1 MCSNFGSD
9 VKRTREGYKDKMK
22 SEAFQ
27 VLDDVGFS
35 LQLHESV
42 IQRAKALFAGY
53 RDMLE
58 QVQSLKLVEAACII
72 AAYRDMLEKG
82 QVVHKENTVSSSG
95 PETGS
100 GKEAES
106 GNAAKK
112 PRLDPFESLHPFAC
126 KYCERRFNNKK
137 DLRLH
142 VKYSCENR
150 KKVKET

>member
-1 MCSNFGSD
+1 M
-9 VKRTREGYKDKMK
+9 KRTREGYKDKMK

-72 AAYRDMLEKG
+72 AAYRDMLQKG
-82 QVVHKENTVSSSG
+82 QVVHKENSSG
-95 PETGS
+95 GASGESKDGS
-100 GKEAES
+100 D

-112 PRLDPFESLHPFAC
+112 PRLDSFEALHPFAC

-142 VKYSCENR
+142 VKFSCEN
-150 KKVKET
+150 KKKKKAAA